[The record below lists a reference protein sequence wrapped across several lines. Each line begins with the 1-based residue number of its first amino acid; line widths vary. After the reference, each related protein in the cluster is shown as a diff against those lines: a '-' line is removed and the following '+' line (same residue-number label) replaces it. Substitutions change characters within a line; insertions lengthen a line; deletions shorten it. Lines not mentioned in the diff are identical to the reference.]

1 MSLLSFLRS
10 STVEEVVPGTRAGGP
25 TGPRKQRQPN
35 PSIVAVRLWRD
46 GSVYPSTAAI
56 AKFDLGYK
64 DAVITKEQIPLKEG
78 ETEQKFKN
86 VYAFP
91 NGTGNGFDVV
101 DSRVWDQ
108 FKAAADGGMLFV
120 VPTPKNAAKVDLF
133 GTTNYMDDGKPKST
147 IEEQGAKTFGM
158 EVLIPAVEQIYGI
171 VFKVDAVEAQ
181 AAQPAVLASE
191 GIEAVKAKP
200 AIEAVAGV
208 EGVEYVDLAIF
219 DKLGDFD
226 IVKTYSK
233 NILHVPKR
241 IIRGKD
247 AGKSDYVRR
256 ENAVV
261 YGFAPADQV
270 LADYKVDAKEETT
283 GIEEVPTVESA
294 KELAKVLNP

>member
-1 MSLLSFLRS
+1 MSLLNFLQS
-10 STVEEVVPGTRAGGP
+10 SKVEEVVPGTRAGGP

-64 DAVITKEQIPLKEG
+64 DATITKEKIPLKDG
-78 ETEQKFKN
+78 ETVQKLKN

-147 IEEQGAKTFGM
+147 VEEQGAKTFGT
-158 EVLIPAVEQIYGI
+158 EVLIPAVEQLYGI
-171 VFKVDAVEAQ
+171 VFKVDAVEA
-181 AAQPAVLASE
+181 APAQPAVPVSE
-191 GIEAVKAKP
+191 GVEAVKAKP
-200 AIEAVAGV
+200 VVEAVAGV
-208 EGVEYVDLAIF
+208 DGVEYVDLVIF
-219 DKLGDFD
+219 DKLGDFN
-226 IVKTYSK
+226 IVDTYSK
-233 NILHVPKR
+233 KILHVPKR
-241 IIRGKD
+241 TIRGKD

-261 YGFAPADQV
+261 YGFAPFAAIGLEEPTEQ
-270 LADYKVDAKEETT
+270 KE
-283 GIEEVPTVESA
+283 EEVPTVESA
-294 KELAKVLNP
+294 KELAEVLNG